1 MTGDI
6 YFCEQFGPVPS
17 SLDSIKSEVIKEKLM
32 RAEIASVK
40 TKKEKYYLLKKPD
53 LSCFNSKELE
63 LLQKI
68 CDKFKSYDTTRIVDQ
83 THFEAP
89 WFYAELYEKIDYR
102 YSSDIEILD

>member
-1 MTGDI
+1 
-6 YFCEQFGPVPS
+6 
-17 SLDSIKSEVIKEKLM
+17 
-32 RAEIASVK
+32 
-40 TKKEKYYLLKKPD
+40 
-53 LSCFNSKELE
+53 

-102 YSSDIEILD
+102 YSNDIEILD